1 MPQFIPRHY
10 DIHVWTLAESRKFLD
25 VKHQLGWRV
34 VQMQPHGRKII
45 FLFEK
50 IGSHKKPAE
59 AK

>member
-25 VKHQLGWRV
+25 VKYQLGWRV
-34 VQMQPHGRKII
+34 VKMMPQGRKVV

-50 IGSHKKPAE
+50 TVTPKKHAE
-59 AK
+59 PK